1 MKDAVTS
8 VDLIKFDFGKNFII
22 ISGLEDGSL
31 NLLLYNSERK
41 DIKIIYDWHIY
52 LQHGKSVKRI
62 KSFVTDDNKIIRVGS
77 CSDDFTVRIFDIDI
91 NELINFISDK

>member
-1 MKDAVTS
+1 MGKS

-41 DIKIIYDWHIY
+41 DFKIIYDWNIY

-91 NELINFISDK
+91 DELIKFIEDK